1 MVQPDPSQLDASRSA
16 SEVFARLDERLRQ
29 LVIANQVLF
38 QGHWDDLAE
47 DLRRRQAG
55 RPYLF
60 RLDLDLEEPLVWIG
74 RLRDFELSRREQLSA
89 AIPA

>member
-1 MVQPDPSQLDASRSA
+1 MVQPDASQLDASRPA
-16 SEVFARLDERLRQ
+16 SEVFALLDERLRH
-29 LVIANQVLF
+29 LVVANQTLF

-60 RLDLDLEEPLVWIG
+60 RLDLGLDEPLVWIA
-74 RLRDFELSRREQLSA
+74 RLRAYELTRHEYLSD
-89 AIPA
+89 AIHV

>member
-1 MVQPDPSQLDASRSA
+1 MVQPDLSQLDVSRPA
-16 SEVFARLDERLRQ
+16 GEVFALLDQRLRH
-29 LVIANQVLF
+29 LVIANQMLF
-38 QGHWDDLAE
+38 QGRWDDLAE

-60 RLDLDLEEPLVWIG
+60 RLDLGLDEPLAWIG
-74 RLRDFELSRREQLSA
+74 RLRDYELSRHEHLSD

>member
-1 MVQPDPSQLDASRSA
+1 MVQPDPSQLDASRPA
-16 SEVFARLDERLRQ
+16 SEVFASLDERLRQ
-29 LVIANQVLF
+29 LVMANQMLF
-38 QGHWDDLAE
+38 QGRWEDLAE

-60 RLDLDLEEPLVWIG
+60 RLDLGLDEPLAWIG
-74 RLRDFELSRREQLSA
+74 RLRDYEVSRREHLSS

>member
-1 MVQPDPSQLDASRSA
+1 MAQPDPSQLDASRSA
-16 SEVFARLDERLRQ
+16 GEVFARLDERLRQ

-38 QGHWDDLAE
+38 NGQWDDLAE

-60 RLDLDLEEPLVWIG
+60 RLDLGLEEPLVWIG
-74 RLRDFELSRREQLSA
+74 RLRAFELSRNEHLSD